1 MKVVA
6 VTEAQPPYLFGNFPK
21 AEVVF
26 KALPP
31 NSPELKMDAVFD
43 PHGVQIKVG
52 EKPTDKQELKVTTS
66 VTNEKD
72 VYERLEKLS
81 ELKKKGVITEEEFV
95 AEKKRLLERE

>member
-31 NSPELKMDAVFD
+31 NSPELKKDAVFD
-43 PHGVQIKVG
+43 PQGVQIKVG
-52 EKPTDKQELKVTTS
+52 EKPSEKQEVKVTTA

-72 VYERLEKLS
+72 VYDRLEKLS
-81 ELKKKGVITEEEFV
+81 ELRKKGVITEEEFL
-95 AEKKRLLERE
+95 AEKKRLLERQ